1 MNRWYVVFILTYL
14 RIYVIILNRKRD
26 DYVMANLTS
35 AINVNVDTKIKDEAT
50 HILKGLGL
58 NMSTFINMALA
69 QVVKRNGVPFEVV
82 NPTPS
87 KDMLEA
93 LVEVSEMIN
102 NSEKYPRYTNRED
115 LKKALLSDDEV

>member
-1 MNRWYVVFILTYL
+1 
-14 RIYVIILNRKRD
+14 
-26 DYVMANLTS
+26 MANLTS
-35 AINVNVDTKIKDEAT
+35 AINVNVDTNIKDEAT

-58 NMSTFINMALA
+58 NMSTFINMALV

-93 LVEVSEMIN
+93 LAEVSEMIN